1 MNEAKRHFIPGMW
14 GRCGRAI
21 PDPQASELDNVL
33 PLRFNLRQGRD
44 CLTPV
49 GKYSILAGKPEPS
62 DHDDKACATFWKV
75 YLLSVA
81 LTAFCAVVLAFWPN

>member
-1 MNEAKRHFIPGMW
+1 MKRELIPGMW

-21 PDPQASELDNVL
+21 ADPQVSELDNAT
-33 PLRFNLRQGRD
+33 PPDYRQGRD
-44 CLTPV
+44 AQNRVPAF
-49 GKYSILAGKPEPS
+49 SMLAGKPEPS
-62 DHDDKACATFWKV
+62 DHDDEACAAFWTV